1 MPIFDSIFHGLPQ
14 KKFSLKK
21 NPWDFWFSFQEYNC
35 NQSQLFSILVKKY
48 LILFVWLM
56 HIHTYAPILQ
66 CNSENQTTSAR
77 GCTSSLSA
85 HRKIS
90 IPAHFPFLTCEVYFF
105 FNYYCYSSEE
115 DTLPTTWKD
124 NDPQKPNE
132 NIEIHTWKGHFL
144 IVRMWHFIKTLPLF
158 SSPGLVLLSV
168 KVVYFLKIIFFILY
182 LHGSVYILLLKKTCF
197 GEKRSVKLWNQALN

>member
-1 MPIFDSIFHGLPQ
+1 MTHAYPHLCSYTAVQLRKSNNFSKRLHFISLSTQ
-14 KKFSLKK
+14 K
-21 NPWDFWFSFQEYNC
+21 DFYSCSFSF
-35 NQSQLFSILVKKY
+35 SHL
-48 LILFVWLM
+48 W
-56 HIHTYAPILQ
+56 
-66 CNSENQTTSAR
+66 
-77 GCTSSLSA
+77 SL
-85 HRKIS
+85 
-90 IPAHFPFLTCEVYFF
+90 FF

-132 NIEIHTWKGHFL
+132 NIEIHIWKGHFL